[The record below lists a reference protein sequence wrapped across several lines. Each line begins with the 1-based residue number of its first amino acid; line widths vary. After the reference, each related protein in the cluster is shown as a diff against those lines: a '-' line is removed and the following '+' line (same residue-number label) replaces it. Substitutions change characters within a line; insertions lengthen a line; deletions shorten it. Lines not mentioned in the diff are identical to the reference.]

1 MAKGYWLMKSEEDV
15 YSIRNLEKDGAT
27 SWEGI
32 RNYEARNYIRD
43 QMRVG
48 DEVLFYHSNA
58 KPPGVAGLARIES
71 GPYPDPFAFQEESK
85 YYDPKSVR
93 ENPRWFMVD
102 VAFVEAFNEVV
113 ALDRIRSRPELR
125 DMTLLKRGRLSIQP
139 VTREEFQVIKRMG
152 RKR

>member
-1 MAKGYWLMKSEEDV
+1 VAKGYWLMKSEWDV
-15 YSIRNLEKDGAT
+15 YPIRNLEKDGTT

-43 QMRVG
+43 RMHVG

-58 KPPGVAGLARIES
+58 KPPGVAGLARIVR
-71 GPYPDPFAFQEESK
+71 GAYPDSFAFEKKSK
-85 YYDPKSVR
+85 YYDPNSLR
-93 ENPRWFMVD
+93 ESPRWFMVD
-102 VAFVEAFNEVV
+102 VAFVEAFDEVV

-125 DMTLLKRGRLSIQP
+125 NMTLLKRGRLSIQP
-139 VTREEFQVIKRMG
+139 VTREEFEVIKRMG